1 MSASVGTTAFLCE
14 TDLPFTLKSRKKR
27 PESLALSSKVG
38 ASHPN
43 YFRPEVGDLSGH
55 LHGFRVIDL
64 TTMISGPLATMTLA
78 DQGAEVIKIE
88 HPDGG
93 DHSRKVAGRRG
104 GFTASF
110 LNNNRGKKSITLNL
124 KDPRGLDAALRLCET
139 ADVFVQN
146 FRPGVAERIG
156 LGEDA
161 VRAVRPDI
169 IYTSIAGFGFTGDW
183 ARKPVYDPLIQ
194 ALSGLASVQGGA
206 DAARPRL
213 VRTILPDKLTAIQ
226 TAQAITAALL
236 ARARTGHGSHVQISM
251 LDTVLAFLW
260 SSDMAGYTFV
270 GDELAPAK
278 GDEAQSFV
286 ELIYQTA
293 DGWMAVSA
301 HTDSTWKGLSTAV
314 GRPDWL
320 EDSRFATVAAREENK
335 PARLELT
342 QEALLQYTTDN
353 WMRRLG
359 EHDVPCAPVLTRDQV
374 FAHRQVQA
382 NETVIEHDHPQAGR
396 IRQTRTPARFS
407 ATPSKAPTP
416 ARRLG
421 EDTRAVLAQVG
432 YDCETIDDMI
442 AQGIATDT
450 QEGEP

>member
-1 MSASVGTTAFLCE
+1 MSG
-14 TDLPFTLKSRKKR
+14 P
-27 PESLALSSKVG
+27 
-38 ASHPN
+38 
-43 YFRPEVGDLSGH
+43 
-55 LHGFRVIDL
+55 LHGYRVIDL

-93 DHSRKVAGRRG
+93 DHSRQVTGRRG

-110 LNNNRGKKSITLNL
+110 LNNNRGKKSVTLNL
-124 KDPRGLDAALRLCET
+124 KDPRGVGAALHLCET

-156 LGEDA
+156 LGEAA
-161 VRAVRPDI
+161 VRAARSDI

-183 ARKPVYDPLIQ
+183 ARRPVYDPLIQ
-194 ALSGLASVQGGA
+194 ALSGLASVQGGENK
-206 DAARPRL
+206 ARPRL

-236 ARARTGHGSHVQISM
+236 ARTRTGEGSHVQISM

-260 SSDMAGYTFV
+260 SSDMTGYTFV
-270 GDELAPAK
+270 GDELQPAK
-278 GDEAQSFV
+278 GDDAQTFV

-301 HTDSTWKGLSTAV
+301 HTDSTWSGLCAAV

-320 EDSRFATVAAREENK
+320 EDPRFATVAAREENK

-342 QEALLQYTTDN
+342 QEALLEDTTDN
-353 WMRRLG
+353 WMQRLDAL
-359 EHDVPCAPVLTRDQV
+359 DVPCAPVLTRDQV
-374 FAHRQVQA
+374 YSHPQVQA
-382 NETVIEHDHPQAGR
+382 NETVIELDHPQAGR
-396 IRQTRTPARFS
+396 IRQARTPARFS
-407 ATPSKAPTP
+407 ATPPGTPEP

-421 EDTRAVLAQVG
+421 EDTRAVLSEVG
-432 YDCETIDDMI
+432 YDAETIDDMI
-442 AQGIATDT
+442 AAGIATDT
-450 QEGEP
+450 PDGAL

>member
-1 MSASVGTTAFLCE
+1 MPGPLQ
-14 TDLPFTLKSRKKR
+14 
-27 PESLALSSKVG
+27 G
-38 ASHPN
+38 I
-43 YFRPEVGDLSGH
+43 
-55 LHGFRVIDL
+55 RVIDL

-93 DHSRKVAGRRG
+93 DHSRQVTGRRG
-104 GFTASF
+104 GFAASF
-110 LNNNRGKKSITLNL
+110 LNNNRGKKSVTLNL
-124 KDPRGLDAALRLCET
+124 KTQRGVEAAQRLCEN

-156 LGEDA
+156 LGEAA

-169 IYTSIAGFGFTGDW
+169 IYTSIAGFGFKGDW

-206 DAARPRL
+206 DTARPRL
-213 VRTILPDKLTAIQ
+213 IRTILPDKLTAIQ
-226 TAQAITAALL
+226 TAQAVTAALL
-236 ARARTGHGSHVQISM
+236 ARTRTGEGSHVQISM

-270 GDELAPAK
+270 GDELEPAK
-278 GDEAQSFV
+278 SNDAQTFV

-301 HTDSTWKGLSTAV
+301 HTDSTWAGLSAAV

-320 EDSRFATVAAREENK
+320 EDPRFATVAAREENK

-342 QEALLQYTTDN
+342 QEALLEDTTEN
-353 WMRRLG
+353 WMKRLG
-359 EHDVPCAPVLTRDQV
+359 AHDVPCAPVLTRDQV
-374 FAHRQVQA
+374 YSHPQVQA
-382 NETVIEHDHPQAGR
+382 NKIVIEQEHPQAGR
-396 IRQTRTPARFS
+396 IRQARTPAQFS
-407 ATPSKAPTP
+407 ATPPEPPKP

-432 YDCETIDDMI
+432 YDAETIADMI
-442 AQGIATDT
+442 SQGIATDM
-450 QEGEP
+450 QDGPR

>member
-1 MSASVGTTAFLCE
+1 MSG
-14 TDLPFTLKSRKKR
+14 P
-27 PESLALSSKVG
+27 
-38 ASHPN
+38 
-43 YFRPEVGDLSGH
+43 
-55 LHGFRVIDL
+55 LHGFRIIDL

-88 HPDGG
+88 HPQGG
-93 DHSRKVAGRRG
+93 DHSRQVTGQRG

-110 LNNNRGKKSITLNL
+110 LNNNRGKKSVTLNL
-124 KDPRGLDAALRLCET
+124 KDPRGVEAALRLCET
-139 ADVFVQN
+139 ADVFIQN
-146 FRPGVAERIG
+146 FRPGVADRIG
-156 LGEDA
+156 LGEAA
-161 VRAVRPDI
+161 VRAIKPDI
-169 IYTSIAGFGFTGDW
+169 VYTSIAGFGFEGAW

-206 DAARPRL
+206 DMARPRL

-236 ARARTGHGSHVQISM
+236 ARTKTGEGNHVQISM

-270 GDELAPAK
+270 GDELEPAK
-278 GDEAQSFV
+278 SGDAQSFV

-301 HTDSTWKGLSTAV
+301 HTDSTWAGLSAAV
-314 GRPDWL
+314 GCPEWL
-320 EDSRFATVAAREENK
+320 KDLRFATVAAREENK

-342 QEALLQYTTDN
+342 QKALLEDTTGN
-353 WMRRLG
+353 WMQRLG
-359 EHDVPCAPVLTRDQV
+359 AHDVPCAPVLTRDQV
-374 FAHRQVQA
+374 YSHPQVQA
-382 NETVIEHDHPQAGR
+382 NKTVVEQDHPQAGR
-396 IRQTRTPARFS
+396 IRQARTPASFS
-407 ATPSKAPTP
+407 ATPPEPPKN

-432 YDCETIDDMI
+432 YDAETIADMI
-442 AQGIATDT
+442 AQGVATDT
-450 QEGEP
+450 QEKA

>member
-1 MSASVGTTAFLCE
+1 MPG
-14 TDLPFTLKSRKKR
+14 P
-27 PESLALSSKVG
+27 
-38 ASHPN
+38 
-43 YFRPEVGDLSGH
+43 

-88 HPDGG
+88 HPKGG
-93 DHSRKVAGRRG
+93 DLSRQVTGRRG
-104 GFTASF
+104 GFSASF
-110 LNNNRGKKSITLNL
+110 LNNNRGKASVTLNL
-124 KDPRGLDAALRLCET
+124 KDPRGVEAALRLCET

-161 VRAVRPDI
+161 VRAARPDI
-169 IYTSIAGFGFTGDW
+169 VYTSIAGFGFTGDW
-183 ARKPVYDPLIQ
+183 SRKPVYDPLIQ
-194 ALSGLASVQGGA
+194 ALSGLASVQGGS

-236 ARARTGHGSHVQISM
+236 ARARTGEGSHVQISM

-270 GDELAPAK
+270 GDEVAPDKSA
-278 GDEAQSFV
+278 EAQSFV

-301 HTDSTWKGLSTAV
+301 HTDSTWKGLSAAV

-320 EDSRFATVAAREENK
+320 TDPRFATVAAREENK

-342 QEALLQYTTDN
+342 QEVLREDTTEN
-353 WMRRLG
+353 WMRRLSD
-359 EHDVPCAPVLTRDQV
+359 HDVPCAPVLTRDQV
-374 FAHRQVQA
+374 YAHPQVQA
-382 NETVIEHDHPQAGR
+382 NETVIEQDHPQAGR
-396 IRQTRTPARFS
+396 TRQARTPARFS
-407 ATPSKAPTP
+407 ATPPEATPP

-421 EDTRAVLAQVG
+421 EDTRAVLAQAG
-432 YDCETIDDMI
+432 YDAGSIADMI

-450 QEGEP
+450 QEGSP

>member
-1 MSASVGTTAFLCE
+1 MPG
-14 TDLPFTLKSRKKR
+14 P
-27 PESLALSSKVG
+27 
-38 ASHPN
+38 
-43 YFRPEVGDLSGH
+43 
-55 LHGFRVIDL
+55 LHGFRIIDL

-88 HPDGG
+88 HPAGG
-93 DHSRKVAGRRG
+93 DHSRQVSGRRG
-104 GFTASF
+104 GFSASF

-124 KDPRGLDAALRLCET
+124 KDPRGVEAALRLCT
-139 ADVFVQN
+139 SADVFVQN

-161 VRAVRPDI
+161 VRAMRPDI
-169 IYTSIAGFGFTGDW
+169 IYASIAGFGFEGEW

-226 TAQAITAALL
+226 TSQAITAALL
-236 ARARTGHGSHVQISM
+236 ARTRTGEGSHVQVSM

-270 GDELAPAK
+270 GDEVAPKRSA
-278 GDEAQSFV
+278 DAQSFV

-301 HTDSTWKGLSTAV
+301 HTDSTWKGLSAAV

-320 EDSRFATVAAREENK
+320 EDPRFATVAAREDNK

-342 QEALLQYTTDN
+342 QEALLADTTDN
-353 WMRRLG
+353 WMQRLG
-359 EHDVPCAPVLTRDQV
+359 AHDVPCAPVLTRDQV
-374 FAHRQVQA
+374 YAHPQVQA
-382 NETVIEHDHPQAGR
+382 NGTVIENDHPQAGR
-396 IRQTRTPARFS
+396 VRQARTPARFS
-407 ATPSKAPTP
+407 TTPTDHPHP

-421 EDTRAVLAQVG
+421 EDTRAVLAQAG
-432 YDCETIDDMI
+432 YEPDAIAEMI

-450 QEGEP
+450 QDAPQ

>member
-1 MSASVGTTAFLCE
+1 MSG
-14 TDLPFTLKSRKKR
+14 P
-27 PESLALSSKVG
+27 
-38 ASHPN
+38 
-43 YFRPEVGDLSGH
+43 

-78 DQGAEVIKIE
+78 DQGAEVTKIE
-88 HPDGG
+88 HPEGG
-93 DHSRKVAGRRG
+93 DHSRQVTGRRN
-104 GFTASF
+104 GFSASF
-110 LNNNRGKKSITLNL
+110 LNNNRGKKSVTLNL
-124 KDPRGLDAALRLCET
+124 KHPRGVEAALRLCET

-156 LGEDA
+156 LGEEA
-161 VRAVRPDI
+161 VRAARPDI
-169 IYTSIAGFGFTGDW
+169 VYTSIAGFGFSGDW

-194 ALSGLASVQGGA
+194 ALSGLASVQGGG
-206 DAARPRL
+206 AARPRL

-236 ARARTGHGSHVQISM
+236 ARARTGEGSHVQISM

-270 GDELAPAK
+270 GDELEPAT
-278 GDEAQSFV
+278 GDDVQTFV

-301 HTDSTWKGLSTAV
+301 HTDSTWSGLSAAV

-320 EDSRFATVAAREENK
+320 EDPRFATVAAREENK

-342 QEALLQYTTDN
+342 QEALLTDTTDN

-359 EHDVPCAPVLTRDQV
+359 TYDVPCAPVLTRAQV
-374 FAHRQVQA
+374 WSHPQVRA
-382 NETVIEHDHPQAGR
+382 NESVIEQDHPQAGR
-396 IRQTRTPARFS
+396 IRQARTPARFS
-407 ATPSKAPTP
+407 ATPPEAPKP

-421 EDTRAVLAQVG
+421 ADTRAVLAQAG
-432 YDCETIDDMI
+432 YDTDTIADMI
-442 AQGIATDT
+442 AQGVATDT
-450 QEGEP
+450 QDGAP

>member
-1 MSASVGTTAFLCE
+1 MPG
-14 TDLPFTLKSRKKR
+14 P
-27 PESLALSSKVG
+27 
-38 ASHPN
+38 
-43 YFRPEVGDLSGH
+43 
-55 LHGFRVIDL
+55 LHGIRVIDL

-78 DQGAEVIKIE
+78 DQGAEVVKIE
-88 HPDGG
+88 HPAGG
-93 DHSRKVAGRRG
+93 DHSRQVTGRRG
-104 GFTASF
+104 GFSASF
-110 LNNNRGKKSITLNL
+110 LNNNRGKKSVTLNL
-124 KDPRGLDAALRLCET
+124 KDPRGVEAALRLCES

-146 FRPGVAERIG
+146 FRPGVAGRIG

-161 VRAVRPDI
+161 VRTIRPDI
-169 IYTSIAGFGFTGDW
+169 IYTSIAGFGFAGEW

-226 TAQAITAALL
+226 TSQAITAALV
-236 ARARTGHGSHVQISM
+236 ARARTGEGSHVQISM

-270 GDELAPAK
+270 GDEVEPNRSA
-278 GDEAQSFV
+278 DAQSFV

-301 HTDSTWKGLSTAV
+301 HTDSTWAGLCAAV

-320 EDSRFATVAAREENK
+320 KDPRFATVAAREENK

-342 QEALLQYTTDN
+342 QEALLEDTTEN
-353 WMRRLG
+353 WMQRLG
-359 EHDVPCAPVLTRDQV
+359 AHDVPCAPVLTRDQV
-374 FAHRQVQA
+374 YGHPQVQA
-382 NETVIEHDHPQAGR
+382 NGTVIENDHPQAGR
-396 IRQTRTPARFS
+396 VRQARTPARFS
-407 ATPSKAPTP
+407 TTPTDPPQP

-421 EDTRAVLAQVG
+421 EDTREVLAQAG
-432 YDCETIDDMI
+432 YEPEAIAEMI
-442 AQGIATDT
+442 AQGIATET
-450 QEGEP
+450 QDAPQ

>member
-1 MSASVGTTAFLCE
+1 MAG
-14 TDLPFTLKSRKKR
+14 P
-27 PESLALSSKVG
+27 
-38 ASHPN
+38 
-43 YFRPEVGDLSGH
+43 

-88 HPDGG
+88 HPEGG
-93 DHSRKVAGRRG
+93 DHSRQVSGRRG
-104 GFTASF
+104 GFAASF
-110 LNNNRGKKSITLNL
+110 LNNNRGKKSVTLNL
-124 KDPRGLDAALRLCET
+124 KDPRGVEAALRLCES

-156 LGEDA
+156 LGEAA
-161 VRAVRPDI
+161 VRAARPDV
-169 IYTSIAGFGFTGDW
+169 IYASIAGFGFTGDW
-183 ARKPVYDPLIQ
+183 ARRPVYDPLIQ

-236 ARARTGHGSHVQISM
+236 ARSRTGKGSHVQISM

-270 GDELAPAK
+270 GDELAPEK
-278 GDEAQSFV
+278 GADAQTFV
-286 ELIYQTA
+286 ELIYETA

-301 HTDSTWKGLSTAV
+301 HTDSTWKGLATAV

-320 EDSRFATVAAREENK
+320 KDPRFATVAAREENK

-342 QEALLQYTTDN
+342 QKALIEDTTDN
-353 WMRRLG
+353 WMQRLG
-359 EHDVPCAPVLTRDQV
+359 AHDVPCAPVLTRDQV
-374 FAHRQVQA
+374 YSHPQVQA
-382 NETVIEHDHPQAGR
+382 NETVIEADHPQAGR
-396 IRQTRTPARFS
+396 IRQARTPARFS
-407 ATPSKAPTP
+407 TTPPDAPTP

-421 EDTRAVLAQVG
+421 EDTRAVLLQAG
-432 YDCETIDDMI
+432 YDVETIADLM
-442 AQGIATDT
+442 ARGIVTDT
-450 QEGEP
+450 QDGGQ

>member
-1 MSASVGTTAFLCE
+1 MPG
-14 TDLPFTLKSRKKR
+14 P
-27 PESLALSSKVG
+27 
-38 ASHPN
+38 
-43 YFRPEVGDLSGH
+43 
-55 LHGFRVIDL
+55 LHGFRVVDL

-88 HPDGG
+88 HPNGG
-93 DHSRKVAGRRG
+93 DHSRQVTGRRG
-104 GFTASF
+104 GFAASF
-110 LNNNRGKKSITLNL
+110 LNNNRGKKSVTLNL
-124 KDPRGLDAALRLCET
+124 KDPRGVEAALRLCEG

-156 LGEDA
+156 LGEEA

-183 ARKPVYDPLIQ
+183 ARRPVYDPLIQ

-236 ARARTGHGSHVQISM
+236 ARSRTGAGSHVQVSM

-270 GDELAPAK
+270 GDELEPAK
-278 GDEAQSFV
+278 SGDAQTFV

-301 HTDSTWKGLSTAV
+301 HTDSTWAGLAAAV

-320 EDSRFATVAAREENK
+320 DDPRFATVAAREENK

-342 QEALLQYTTDN
+342 QEALREDTTGN
-353 WMRRLG
+353 WMERLG
-359 EHDVPCAPVLTRDQV
+359 KHDVPCAPVLTRDQV
-374 FAHRQVQA
+374 YAHPQVQA
-382 NETVIEHDHPQAGR
+382 NGTVIEQDHPQAGR
-396 IRQTRTPARFS
+396 IRQARTPARFS
-407 ATPSKAPTP
+407 ATPPDMPTP
-416 ARRLG
+416 ARQLG
-421 EDTRAVLAQVG
+421 ADTRAILADAG
-432 YDCETIDDMI
+432 YDSQTITDMI

-450 QEGEP
+450 QGSEL

>member
-1 MSASVGTTAFLCE
+1 MSG
-14 TDLPFTLKSRKKR
+14 P
-27 PESLALSSKVG
+27 
-38 ASHPN
+38 
-43 YFRPEVGDLSGH
+43 

-93 DHSRKVAGRRG
+93 DHSRQVSGRRG
-104 GFTASF
+104 GFSASF
-110 LNNNRGKKSITLNL
+110 LNNNRGKRSVTLNL
-124 KDPRGLDAALRLCET
+124 KDPRGVKAALDLCKT

-156 LGEDA
+156 LGEAA

-169 IYTSIAGFGFTGDW
+169 IYTSIAGFGFEGDW

-236 ARARTGHGSHVQISM
+236 ARARTGEGSHVQVSM

-270 GDELAPAK
+270 GDEAAPDK
-278 GDEAQSFV
+278 GADAQSFV

-301 HTDSTWKGLSTAV
+301 HTDSTWAGLAAAV
-314 GRPDWL
+314 ARPDWL
-320 EDSRFATVAAREENK
+320 KDPRFASVAAREDNK
-335 PARLELT
+335 AARLELT
-342 QEALLQYTTDN
+342 QAELLGDTTEN

-359 EHDVPCAPVLTRDQV
+359 AHDVPCAPVLTRDQV
-374 FAHRQVQA
+374 YTHPQVVA
-382 NETVIEHDHPQAGR
+382 NGTVIEQDHPQAGR
-396 IRQTRTPARFS
+396 IRQTRTPAQFS
-407 ATPSKAPTP
+407 SMPPGLPAP

-421 EDTRAVLAQVG
+421 QDTRDVLAKAG
-432 YDCETIDDMI
+432 YAPDII
-442 AQGIATDT
+442 ARLIADGVATDT
-450 QEGEP
+450 QDTPE

>member
-1 MSASVGTTAFLCE
+1 MPG
-14 TDLPFTLKSRKKR
+14 P
-27 PESLALSSKVG
+27 
-38 ASHPN
+38 
-43 YFRPEVGDLSGH
+43 

-64 TTMISGPLATMTLA
+64 TTMISGPLCTMTLA

-88 HPDGG
+88 HPEGG
-93 DHSRKVAGRRG
+93 DLSRQVTGRRG
-104 GFTASF
+104 GVAASF
-110 LNNNRGKKSITLNL
+110 LNNNRGKKSVTLNL
-124 KDPRGLDAALRLCET
+124 KDPRGVEAALRLCET

-156 LGEDA
+156 LGEAA
-161 VRAVRPDI
+161 VRAARPDI
-169 IYTSIAGFGFTGDW
+169 VYTSIAGFGFTGDW

-206 DAARPRL
+206 DTARPRL

-236 ARARTGHGSHVQISM
+236 ARARTGEGSHVRISM

-270 GDELAPAK
+270 GDEAQPDK
-278 GDEAQSFV
+278 GADAQSFV

-301 HTDSTWKGLSTAV
+301 HTDSTWKGLSAAV

-320 EDSRFATVAAREENK
+320 SDPRFATVAAREENK
-335 PARLELT
+335 TARLELT
-342 QEALLQYTTDN
+342 QEALHADTTGN
-353 WMRRLG
+353 WMRRLS
-359 EHDVPCAPVLTRDQV
+359 EHDVPCAPVLTRDEVYRHPQV
-374 FAHRQVQA
+374 LA
-382 NETVIEHDHPQAGR
+382 NDVVIEQDHPQAGR
-396 IRQTRTPARFS
+396 IRQARTPARFS
-407 ATPSKAPTP
+407 ATPAADPGP

-421 EDTRAVLAQVG
+421 ADTRAMLAQAG
-432 YDCETIDDMI
+432 YDADTIAELI
-442 AQGIATDT
+442 AQGVATDA
-450 QEGEP
+450 QEGSP